1 MAEAAV
7 NGVSRG
13 RVNGSLRVT
22 SRDYAHPYRPF
33 PLGLINSIGTGFEN
47 MGVSRPLKTESIIR
61 SAAGAAGVDSDAD
74 WLSNDYREGLE
85 VLVDSI
91 NSEARLNTVGK
102 MITRGRLTSALKT
115 RFNAET
121 LINADPGLLETPLSP
136 PIIITGLQRTGT
148 TLLHRLMAA
157 DRRFRSLSSWE
168 VLNPLP
174 PGKKSGEDSRIKTA
188 RWTEKAA
195 SWMSPDFFA
204 VHPIDYQAPEEDVLL
219 LDYSFR
225 STVAEAILRV
235 PSYSS
240 WLESVDSEPA
250 YRFMRKLLLLFQS
263 TESRPFW
270 ILKTP
275 HHLEYLDVLL
285 SVFPEARVIQG
296 HRDPS
301 KTIGSFL
308 SMVSHGHGMFS
319 DSPDPLEIGEH
330 WMRKCLRMTTR
341 GMAHRNR
348 LTREA
353 ESRQFLDV
361 HFSNLVSNPLSVLE
375 DIYHFIGLDFDKEAE
390 ATARKLIEGHGRY
403 RYGRHDYQLL
413 DFGFT
418 TPDIRDTFSE
428 YRWKYNVPDED

>member
-1 MAEAAV
+1 MAEAAAA
-7 NGVSRG
+7 GVSRG
-13 RVNGSLRVT
+13 RINQSLRVT
-22 SRDYAHPYRPF
+22 SRDYAHPYRPI
-33 PLGLINSIGTGFEN
+33 PLGLINCIGTGFEKL
-47 MGVSRPLKTESIIR
+47 GVSRPLQTELIIR
-61 SAAGAAGVDSDAD
+61 NAAGAAGVDSDAV
-74 WLSNDYREGLE
+74 WVSNDYREGLE
-85 VLVDSI
+85 VLVESI

-115 RFNAET
+115 RFNAEA
-121 LINADPGLLETPLSP
+121 LINAEPGLLETPLSP

-148 TLLHRLMAA
+148 TLLHRLIAA

-168 VLNPLP
+168 VLDPLP
-174 PGKKSGEDSRIKTA
+174 PRKNPGVDSRMKTA
-188 RWTEKAA
+188 RRTEKAA

-219 LDYSFR
+219 LDNSFR

-235 PSYSS
+235 PGYSS

-275 HHLEYLDVLL
+275 HHLEYLEVLL

-301 KTIGSFL
+301 KTLGSFL

-319 DSPDPLEIGEH
+319 DSPDPLEIGQH
-330 WMRKCLRMTTR
+330 WMRKCLRMTER
-341 GMAHRNR
+341 GMAYRNR
-348 LTREA
+348 LTMEA

-361 HFSNLVSNPLSVLE
+361 QFSDLVTDPLSVLE
-375 DIYHFIGLDFDKEAE
+375 DIYHFIGLDFDTEAE
-390 ATARKLIEGHGRY
+390 TSARKFIEGNDRY
-403 RYGRHDYQLL
+403 RYGRHDYHLS

-418 TPDIRDTFSE
+418 TPGIRDAFSK
-428 YRWKYNVPDED
+428 YRWKYKVPDED